1 MKVQADSFDEYFVKS
16 EDREPDLREID
27 KLIRQAA
34 PHLEPTVFKGMASG
48 GVMLGYGLQS
58 YQTKSMKEPEQW
70 PVIALANQK
79 NHISLY
85 VSAVEDGEYIAEK
98 NADRLGKVSCGKSCI
113 RFKKFEDLNVD
124 VVKEMLSNIDKRI
137 TAGEKLFGI

>member
-1 MKVQADSFDEYFVKS
+1 MKVQADSFDEYFVKG

-27 KLIRQAA
+27 RVIKQAA
-34 PHLEPTVFKGMASG
+34 PHLKPVLFKGMASG
-48 GVMLGYGLQS
+48 GAMLGYGLQP

-70 PVIALANQK
+70 PIIALANQK

-85 VSAVEDGEYIAEK
+85 LSAVEDGEYIAEK

-113 RFKKFEDLNVD
+113 RFTKFDDLNVD
-124 VVKEMLSNIDKRI
+124 VVKEIISNIDKRI
-137 TAGEKLFGI
+137 TAGEKLFGL